1 MLRFGIVGFK
11 YNYKNNKFRKIVI
24 QLSFDL
30 KKIIYQDIKE
40 TKSVFNGQ
48 SNVKLI
54 KFKSVIYGGITDNF
68 KKHRRVLRR
77 KYEMDAN
84 PSEASR
90 SSFNSAYFK
99 REEECWQPWKCVSLV
114 NANGKTIDFTIG
126 EENSMMAFIHVFYKL
141 IYEPPIDV
149 KFLRDFKISKIKM
162 KLNYEAS

>member
-1 MLRFGIVGFK
+1 
-11 YNYKNNKFRKIVI
+11 
-24 QLSFDL
+24 
-30 KKIIYQDIKE
+30 
-40 TKSVFNGQ
+40 
-48 SNVKLI
+48 
-54 KFKSVIYGGITDNF
+54 
-68 KKHRRVLRR
+68 
-77 KYEMDAN
+77 MDAN

>member
-54 KFKSVIYGGITDNF
+54 KFKSVIYGG
-68 KKHRRVLRR
+68 
-77 KYEMDAN
+77 
-84 PSEASR
+84 
-90 SSFNSAYFK
+90 
-99 REEECWQPWKCVSLV
+99 
-114 NANGKTIDFTIG
+114 
-126 EENSMMAFIHVFYKL
+126 
-141 IYEPPIDV
+141 
-149 KFLRDFKISKIKM
+149 
-162 KLNYEAS
+162 